1 MIQANEL
8 RIGCIIRDKES
19 RHIVEVLTIDNVIE
33 EGSVYIRAFD
43 FIGKYIFESEL
54 ADEQL
59 SPIKLTE
66 KRLLNCG
73 FEKEKM
79 NEHTD
84 HYNLF
89 PLQIFYNVANG
100 FEYFHSQFGGK
111 FIKVKYIH
119 QLQNLYFILAG
130 KELDIDYRKL

>member
-1 MIQANEL
+1 MQANEL
-8 RIGCIIRDKES
+8 RIGNLIRDKES

-73 FEKEKM
+73 FVKGAYKDTY
-79 NEHTD
+79 TD
-84 HYNLF
+84 YTF
-89 PLQIFYNVANG
+89 DG
-100 FEYFHSQFGGK
+100 FRLVDKGNKYEFLICGSSV
-111 FIKVKYIH
+111 ILSEIKYIH
-119 QLQNLYFILAG
+119 ELQNIYFILSK
-130 KELDIDYRKL
+130 KELEIDYKKL